1 MADPASGMVRRDEYR
16 LDVKTLAGH
25 GRMLIVPIKESYTM
39 KDSRKYIEV
48 PVLTV
53 SEAARF
59 IGVGKK
65 VIYQLVEFDE
75 IRAMREHGKVMIDRS
90 SLEAFHNS
98 GKRP

>member
-1 MADPASGMVRRDEYR
+1 MTETS
-16 LDVKTLAGH
+16 
-25 GRMLIVPIKESYTM
+25 
-39 KDSRKYIEV
+39 KYIEV

-75 IRAMREHGKVMIDRS
+75 IRAMREHGRVMIDKS
-90 SLEAFHNS
+90 SLEAFHQS

>member
-1 MADPASGMVRRDEYR
+1 MPPEDNNN
-16 LDVKTLAGH
+16 
-25 GRMLIVPIKESYTM
+25 
-39 KDSRKYIEV
+39 KDLQIMNDNSKYIEV

>member
-1 MADPASGMVRRDEYR
+1 MMNDNSN
-16 LDVKTLAGH
+16 
-25 GRMLIVPIKESYTM
+25 
-39 KDSRKYIEV
+39 YIEV
-48 PVLTV
+48 QVLTV

-75 IRAMREHGKVMIDRS
+75 IRAIREHGKVMIDRS

>member
-1 MADPASGMVRRDEYR
+1 MEMSFKKSFGPEAAREKQNKDPDLMIDN
-16 LDVKTLAGH
+16 
-25 GRMLIVPIKESYTM
+25 
-39 KDSRKYIEV
+39 RKYIEV

-53 SEAARF
+53 SEAAQF

-65 VIYQLVEFDE
+65 VIYQLIEFDE

>member
-1 MADPASGMVRRDEYR
+1 MND
-16 LDVKTLAGH
+16 
-25 GRMLIVPIKESYTM
+25 
-39 KDSRKYIEV
+39 DSNYIQV

-75 IRAMREHGKVMIDRS
+75 IRAMRERGRVMIDKS
-90 SLEAFHNS
+90 SLVAFHQS

>member
-1 MADPASGMVRRDEYR
+1 MPPE
-16 LDVKTLAGH
+16 
-25 GRMLIVPIKESYTM
+25 ENNN
-39 KDSRKYIEV
+39 KDSYIMNDNSKYIEV

-75 IRAMREHGKVMIDRS
+75 IRAMREHGKVMIDKS

>member
-1 MADPASGMVRRDEYR
+1 MANLNP
-16 LDVKTLAGH
+16 
-25 GRMLIVPIKESYTM
+25 
-39 KDSRKYIEV
+39 YIEV
-48 PVLTV
+48 PVMTV

-65 VIYQLVEFDE
+65 VIYQLIEFDE
-75 IRAMREHGKVMIDRS
+75 IRAVRERGKVLIDRS

>member
-1 MADPASGMVRRDEYR
+1 MITPN
-16 LDVKTLAGH
+16 
-25 GRMLIVPIKESYTM
+25 P
-39 KDSRKYIEV
+39 YIEV

-65 VIYQLVEFDE
+65 VIYQLIEFDE
-75 IRAMREHGKVMIDRS
+75 IRAVRERGKIMIDRS

>member
-1 MADPASGMVRRDEYR
+1 MNDN
-16 LDVKTLAGH
+16 K
-25 GRMLIVPIKESYTM
+25 
-39 KDSRKYIEV
+39 KYIAV

-75 IRAMREHGKVMIDRS
+75 IRAMREHGKVMIDKS

>member
-1 MADPASGMVRRDEYR
+1 
-16 LDVKTLAGH
+16 
-25 GRMLIVPIKESYTM
+25 M
-39 KDSRKYIEV
+39 KMNNGKFIEV
-48 PVLTV
+48 PVMTV

-75 IRAMREHGKVMIDRS
+75 IRAMRERGKVMIDRS

>member
-1 MADPASGMVRRDEYR
+1 
-16 LDVKTLAGH
+16 
-25 GRMLIVPIKESYTM
+25 M
-39 KDSRKYIEV
+39 KYNANKYIEV
-48 PVLTV
+48 PVFTV

-75 IRAMREHGKVMIDRS
+75 IRAVREHGKVMIDRS

>member
-1 MADPASGMVRRDEYR
+1 MMNDNS
-16 LDVKTLAGH
+16 
-25 GRMLIVPIKESYTM
+25 
-39 KDSRKYIEV
+39 KYIEV

-75 IRAMREHGKVMIDRS
+75 IRAVREHGRVMIDRS
-90 SLEAFHNS
+90 SLEAFHES

>member
-1 MADPASGMVRRDEYR
+1 MNNNNS
-16 LDVKTLAGH
+16 
-25 GRMLIVPIKESYTM
+25 S
-39 KDSRKYIEV
+39 SKYIEV
-48 PVLTV
+48 PVMTV

-65 VIYQLVEFDE
+65 VIYQLVDFDE

>member
-1 MADPASGMVRRDEYR
+1 MLATGLRQKNQLDP
-16 LDVKTLAGH
+16 
-25 GRMLIVPIKESYTM
+25 IPIGNHSHKDLLM
-39 KDSRKYIEV
+39 KYDSNKYIEV
-48 PVLTV
+48 PVFTV

-65 VIYQLVEFDE
+65 VIYQLIEFDE
-75 IRAMREHGKVMIDRS
+75 IRAIREHGKVMIDRS